1 MKQRQR
7 KWLMAAWWKRYQGE
21 TEDERYGMGL
31 VGRSTTRDEPRKSKI
46 RMDNVVRK
54 NVASLAAEQQVY
66 GIE

>member
-1 MKQRQR
+1 
-7 KWLMAAWWKRYQGE
+7 
-21 TEDERYGMGL
+21 MGL

-66 GIE
+66 GVE